1 MRMRWWQKIL
11 IDSIIFL
18 SLAGLLDS
26 FTVTSWPAAILAAIV
41 LGLLNIFVKP
51 ILVIFSL
58 PITFLTMG
66 LFYFVINGLMITFTS
81 YFVSGFQVA
90 SFGAAMGVSLL
101 LSIINSILGMND
113 R

>member
-1 MRMRWWQKIL
+1 MRTKWWQRLL

-51 ILVIFSL
+51 ILLFFSL

-66 LFYFVINGLMITFTS
+66 LFYFVINGLMISFTS
-81 YFVSGFQVA
+81 FFVSGFQVDG
-90 SFGAAMGVSLL
+90 FGAAMGVSLL
-101 LSIINSILGMND
+101 LSLINSVLGMNE
-113 R
+113 